1 MAILRNRCYSL
12 LRNGMRTHVPI
23 DRADALKDPVFSGD
37 RMQAEPGPLYSDRYS
52 DLRLRMQKMV
62 RRVLTSE
69 SQSRVFL
76 QE

>member
-1 MAILRNRCYSL
+1 
-12 LRNGMRTHVPI
+12 
-23 DRADALKDPVFSGD
+23 
-37 RMQAEPGPLYSDRYS
+37 MQAEPGPLYSDRYS